1 MSTITHLTREYA
13 AARFMRITSAISCAF
28 TVLSVC
34 AQSPASPAVATP
46 LTAAAYKTAADIPV
60 GEFFRLPS
68 YSQMAMSPDGKKLA
82 ALAPVNGR
90 ENLVVIDLETR
101 KSNATTA
108 FSTVDVNWFTWVDN
122 GRLIFRAS
130 NRQLET
136 GVRRRGAM
144 IAIDVDGQNS
154 RNLAYDIRGGF
165 DILARTRDGSGE
177 LIVSTNLRD
186 IDSDDLYRFD
196 TRTGRSKLLTF
207 DSPGRVVDWVIDQ
220 TLEPRVALR
229 LEPRESASK
238 PRRRTLWH
246 RKSANESWQQIGES
260 TGDLERMMPLAFD
273 DDNQTLFVS
282 ARNQEDRSAI
292 YRYDIANKRL
302 GEVIAK
308 HPWIDLNGGLLSH
321 PGNGKVLGLR
331 HSAEMPSTSWFD
343 PRYAAIQVGLDKA
356 LPNTVNRITPGDDAS
371 RFLIVFAQSATEA
384 GTYFVFD
391 TQKRTLD
398 RVAGT
403 RDWLPSTLMPERR
416 FVTYKA
422 RDGLNIPAWL
432 TVPRSV
438 EAKNLPLIV
447 NIHGGPWVRG
457 YQGVQWGRWPEA
469 QFFASRGY
477 AVLEPEPRGS
487 VGFGAKH
494 YQSSFKQWGLS
505 MQDDITDGALHLAN
519 EGIVDK
525 SRMCLFGGSYGGY
538 ATLQGLVRDPNLW
551 KCGHAYVAVTDIEL
565 KQNVTWSD
573 TARYSDYYE
582 TDFKRWIGDAA
593 TDRARFDATS
603 PAKNAAKIK
612 AAVMLTM
619 GGQDQRVPLIHGTAM
634 RDAMEKVGKPLDYT
648 VYLDEGHGFNAHH
661 NVVDF
666 YTRTEAFFAKHLK

>member
-1 MSTITHLTREYA
+1 MS
-13 AARFMRITSAISCAF
+13 SALF
-28 TVLSVC
+28 RV
-34 AQSPASPAVATP
+34 TP
-46 LTAAAYKTAADIPV
+46 LRWIAFVPMLLLGISPVVAQVAANPARAYASAAEIPV
-60 GEFFRLPS
+60 SEFFRLPS

-101 KSNATTA
+101 KSTATTT
-108 FSTVDVNWFTWVDN
+108 FNTVDVNWFTWVDD

-136 GVRRRGAM
+136 GVWRRGAM
-144 IAIDVDGQNS
+144 VAIDIDGQNS
-154 RNLAYDIRGGF
+154 RNIARDIRGGF

-186 IDSDDLYRFD
+186 IDSDDIYRFD

-207 DSPGRVVDWVIDQ
+207 DSPGRVIGWVIDQ

-229 LEPRESASK
+229 LERRESSDK

-246 RKSANESWQQIGES
+246 RKSANDSWQQIGES
-260 TGDLERMMPLAFD
+260 TGDTDRMMPLAFD
-273 DDNQTLFVS
+273 EDNQTLFVS
-282 ARNQEDRSAI
+282 ARNQGDRSVV
-292 YRYDIANKRL
+292 YRYDIANKKL
-302 GEVIAK
+302 GAVVAQ
-308 HPWIDLNGGLLSH
+308 HPWIDMNGGLVSH
-321 PGNGKVLGLR
+321 PGNGKVLGIR
-331 HSAEMPSTSWFD
+331 HSAEMPGASWFD
-343 PRYAAIQVGLDKA
+343 ERYAAIQTGLDKA
-356 LPNTVNRITPGDDAS
+356 LPNTVNRITPGDDAA
-371 RFLIVFAQSATEA
+371 RYLLVFAQSPTDA
-384 GTYFVFD
+384 GTYYVFD
-391 TQKRTLD
+391 TQKRALD
-398 RVAGT
+398 RVAAT
-403 RDWLPSTLMPERR
+403 REWLPPALMPERR
-416 FVTYKA
+416 FVMYKA

-432 TVPRSV
+432 TVPRGV

-447 NIHGGPWVRG
+447 HIHGGPWVRG
-457 YQGVQWGRWPEA
+457 YQGVQWGRWPDA

-494 YQSSFKQWGLS
+494 YQASFKQWGLS
-505 MQDDITDGALHLAN
+505 MQDDITDGALHLAA
-519 EGIVDK
+519 EGVVDK

-538 ATLQGLVRDPNLW
+538 ATLQGLVKDPDLW

-582 TDFKRWIGDAA
+582 TDFKRWIGDVS

-619 GGQDQRVPLIHGTAM
+619 GGQDIRVPIIHGTTM
-634 RDAMEKVGKPLDYT
+634 RDAMEKAGKSLEYH
-648 VYLDEGHGFNAHH
+648 VYLDEAHGFNGHD

-666 YTRTEAFFAKHLK
+666 YTRTERFFAKHLK